1 MNMKE
6 VLCIFMTTVIKCH
19 SLSYVIFN
27 AKMTLF
33 VLTLPLP
40 LTQAHNKDISNNVIF
55 ALKIT

>member
-6 VLCIFMTTVIKCH
+6 VVYVFMATVIKCH
-19 SLSYVIFN
+19 LLRYVIFN

-33 VLTLPLP
+33 DLTLPLP
-40 LTQAHNKDISNNVIF
+40 LAHNKDISNSVIF